1 MRKFYLIW
9 RDLRIVGRAV
19 WLNLALFLGLV
30 LGAALVLG
38 GAGSYPGASFSELLV
53 LSFHMTHLESVPAGQ
68 GVLATALIFGL
79 PVLTIIILGEGAL
92 RVVAVYIRR
101 RQRRE
106 VWDPLVAQTFS
117 GHTVICGL
125 GELGRAICTQM
136 LEKETMARI
145 VLVDVRVDLLAELG
159 ITESKYPNVTHI
171 HGDMT
176 SVATLEEANCRSA
189 GLIIITSGE
198 DGHNL
203 EAGVKVQELTG
214 QGKIWIRLHRSK
226 VAHLICPRDNV
237 HFFSPYQKAA
247 ETLLMEMNG
256 EGR

>member
-1 MRKFYLIW
+1 MRPFDLIW
-9 RDLRIVGRAV
+9 RDVRIVGRAV
-19 WLNLALFLGLV
+19 WLNLALYLALV
-30 LGAALVLG
+30 LGAALVLEG
-38 GAGSYPGASFSELLV
+38 FGSYPEASFLELLV

-68 GVLATALIFGL
+68 GVLTTVLIFGL

-117 GHTVICGL
+117 GHTIICGL
-125 GELGRAICTQM
+125 GELGRAICSQI
-136 LEKETMARI
+136 LEKDPLDRL
-145 VLVDVRVDLLAELG
+145 VLVDVRADLLAELG
-159 ITESKYPNVTHI
+159 ITESTYPNVTHI

-176 SVATLEEANCRSA
+176 SLATLEEANCRAA

-203 EAGVKVQELTG
+203 EAGVKVQELNH

-226 VAHLICPRDNV
+226 VAQLISPRDNV

-247 ETLLMEMNG
+247 ETLLLQMNG
-256 EGR
+256 QGE